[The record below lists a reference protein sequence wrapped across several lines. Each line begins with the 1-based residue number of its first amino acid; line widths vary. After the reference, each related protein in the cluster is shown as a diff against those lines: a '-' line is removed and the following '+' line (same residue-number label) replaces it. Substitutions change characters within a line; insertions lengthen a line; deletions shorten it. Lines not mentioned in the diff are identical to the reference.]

1 MLCQYKNIFGLV
13 GEGAHSF
20 RIFDIAIVDV
30 IMTFIVAYIIN
41 ISLLPN
47 YKYALILLVFF
58 LIGIVC
64 HRIFCVRTTIDKLLF
79 N

>member
-47 YKYALILLVFF
+47 Y
-58 LIGIVC
+58 
-64 HRIFCVRTTIDKLLF
+64 
-79 N
+79 

>member
-20 RIFDIAIVDV
+20 RLFDIAIVDV
-30 IMTFIVAYIIN
+30 ILTFLAAYIIN
-41 ISLLPN
+41 ISLFPK
-47 YKYALILLVFF
+47 YKFALILLVLF

-64 HRIFCVRTTIDKLLF
+64 HRVFCVRTTIAKLLF